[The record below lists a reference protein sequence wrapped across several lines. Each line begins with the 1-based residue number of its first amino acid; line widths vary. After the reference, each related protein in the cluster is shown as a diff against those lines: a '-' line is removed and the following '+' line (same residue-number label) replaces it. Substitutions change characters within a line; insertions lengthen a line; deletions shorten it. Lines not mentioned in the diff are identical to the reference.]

1 MIIQSGLELRNALLM
16 VLSKYSLCSWYLFLS
31 PSDLWLWNCSS
42 VKRMIFFFS
51 SCLSICP
58 WDLREKSHL
67 CHSRCRA
74 DVLMRGAIR
83 GLQSDSNV
91 WIIFKLNDNEGFF
104 PSVFWIYLQLFPDS
118 ARRSAALG
126 IEPQTGCFLPLFIGS
141 EETGWSRCA
150 EQLRSFDAG
159 PTRTWQGVS
168 LWHLRALLRRS
179 PRVFPPNLRRLLLRC
194 SGITLSC
201 LAAARRGEMMA
212 AER

>member
-1 MIIQSGLELRNALLM
+1 M

-42 VKRMIFFFS
+42 VKRMIFFS

-91 WIIFKLNDNEGFF
+91 WIIFKLNDNEGFSPQYSEF
-104 PSVFWIYLQLFPDS
+104 TFSCFQTRRAGVLPSELNRKLGVFSRSSLAQRKPGGAAVRNNSAPLTQDPLVREKVFLCDIY
-118 ARRSAALG
+118 AHCSAA
-126 IEPQTGCFLPLFIGS
+126 PRASFLPI
-141 EETGWSRCA
+141 
-150 EQLRSFDAG
+150 
-159 PTRTWQGVS
+159 
-168 LWHLRALLRRS
+168 
-179 PRVFPPNLRRLLLRC
+179 
-194 SGITLSC
+194 
-201 LAAARRGEMMA
+201 
-212 AER
+212 